1 MQAAS
6 RRRKII
12 DMIDSQGMVRV
23 EELSEL
29 FGVSEMTIYRDLER
43 LEKEGYLKKTLGGA
57 IKNLSTALETS
68 FMRRLQT
75 NWEEKRRIARKAV
88 EYIGEGD
95 SVALDSSTST
105 LALAK
110 ELRER
115 SNLTVITNFLS
126 TLMELSSNREI
137 QVVSTGGNL
146 RRKTLSLVGPAAEK
160 YISDIHADKAFIS
173 AKGIAF
179 EEGLT
184 DSDLNEAEMKKLI
197 VRCAREAYFLA
208 DHSKFNQVAL
218 YTFARVTDLTRMI
231 TDDKTDPEFIR
242 RLEEMGIAV
251 DVV

>member
-115 SNLTVITNFLS
+115 SNLTVIRKS
-126 TLMELSSNREI
+126 
-137 QVVSTGGNL
+137 VV
-146 RRKTLSLVGPAAEK
+146 
-160 YISDIHADKAFIS
+160 
-173 AKGIAF
+173 
-179 EEGLT
+179 
-184 DSDLNEAEMKKLI
+184 
-197 VRCAREAYFLA
+197 
-208 DHSKFNQVAL
+208 
-218 YTFARVTDLTRMI
+218 
-231 TDDKTDPEFIR
+231 
-242 RLEEMGIAV
+242 
-251 DVV
+251 